1 MVRFLQSFKFL
12 LPASVF
18 VAGVALWE
26 VVVRVFEVPT
36 IILPRPLEIIAAFGS
51 NYQYLGGHTLTTLY
65 EILGGFALGSL
76 FGMLSALIMTQFPL
90 VRSVIYP
97 IVIASQTTPKIALA
111 PLIVVWFGVGVLPKI
126 GIVALLA
133 FFPVLI
139 NTIAGLESTDEGHE
153 NLMRTVHASEFQIY
167 WHIRLPSAVPFIL
180 AGLKLSI
187 TVSVIGAIVAEWV
200 ASSSGLGYLLLF
212 YTQYLDVVRTFM
224 VLIVLVAVGM
234 SCFALTALAERL
246 LSWEAKARR
255 GAKVTVAESNL

>member
-97 IVIASQTTPKIALA
+97 IVIASQTTPK
-111 PLIVVWFGVGVLPKI
+111 LPWRRSSSSGSGWASSRRS

-139 NTIAGLESTDEGHE
+139 NTIAGLESTDEV
-153 NLMRTVHASEFQIY
+153 MRT
-167 WHIRLPSAVPFIL
+167 
-180 AGLKLSI
+180 
-187 TVSVIGAIVAEWV
+187 
-200 ASSSGLGYLLLF
+200 
-212 YTQYLDVVRTFM
+212 
-224 VLIVLVAVGM
+224 
-234 SCFALTALAERL
+234 
-246 LSWEAKARR
+246 
-255 GAKVTVAESNL
+255 

>member
-1 MVRFLQSFKFL
+1 MVIFLQSFKFL

>member
-1 MVRFLQSFKFL
+1 MVKFLQSFKFL

-76 FGMLSALIMTQFPL
+76 LGMLSALIMTQFPL

>member
-12 LPASVF
+12 LPVSVL

-224 VLIVLVAVGM
+224 VLIVLVALGM
-234 SCFALTALAERL
+234 SCFALTALAERMF
-246 LSWEAKARR
+246 SWEAKARR
-255 GAKVTVAESNL
+255 GTKVTVAESNL